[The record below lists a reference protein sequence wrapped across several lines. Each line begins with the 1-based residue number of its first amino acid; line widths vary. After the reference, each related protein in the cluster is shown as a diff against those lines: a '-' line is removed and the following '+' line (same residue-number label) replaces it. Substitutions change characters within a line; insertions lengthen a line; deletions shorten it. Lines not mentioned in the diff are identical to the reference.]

1 MEREKEYRF
10 KIEEEIVIARITD
23 EDLEEWKKTLRE
35 GGLSNEEIDSIL
47 INLNRKYAEEKRP
60 EIIKKK
66 LAEKQKEYL
75 EKYGR
80 KLTANEKRYYTTM
93 IEMFIDFD
101 KFLEEEGMT
110 KEEFHKLWRE
120 SKNEGEDKEEDETK
134 NT

>member
-10 KIEEEIVIARITD
+10 KKDEEIVKARISD
-23 EDLEEWKKTLRE
+23 EDLEEWKKSLRE

-47 INLNRKYAEEKRP
+47 INLNKKYAEEKRP

-93 IEMFIDFD
+93 IEMFVDFD

-110 KEEFHKLWRE
+110 KEEFHELWRE
-120 SKNEGEDKEEDETK
+120 SKNEEEDKEEDKTK